1 MKNPSMH
8 GQAHLFVAAIRIL
21 EHQNKK
27 TPALDE
33 ICAMLSISPERG
45 HFIAR
50 KLTDME
56 IVKKI
61 SGGYENR
68 FVIDRHLNIEEI
80 PRDDPLDDMDKEIKK
95 FMDTRRGRPKEMEKI
110 RMESEKKKKELFKGI
125 GARLKKDIKKNLNPG
140 ALR

>member
-1 MKNPSMH
+1 MKNRSMH

-21 EHQNKK
+21 EHQSKK
-27 TPALDE
+27 TPALDD

-50 KLTDME
+50 KLADME
-56 IVKKI
+56 IIKKI

-95 FMDTRRGRPKEMEKI
+95 FMDARRGRSKKIEKI
-110 RMESEKKKKELFKGI
+110 RLEGEKRKKALFDGI
-125 GARLKKDIKKNLNPG
+125 GARIKKDIKENLNPG
-140 ALR
+140 G